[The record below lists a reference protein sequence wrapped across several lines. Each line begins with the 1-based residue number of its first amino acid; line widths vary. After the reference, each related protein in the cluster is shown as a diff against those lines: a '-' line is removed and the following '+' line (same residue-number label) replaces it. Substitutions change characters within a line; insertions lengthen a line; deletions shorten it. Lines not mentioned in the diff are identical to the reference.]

1 MYFNRFTQRAKTAID
16 LGVESAKSFGHKI
29 VGTEHLLLGLLKEK
43 DGIAAKVL
51 NKLGVTED
59 ILENKIIES
68 GNIVYVS
75 KYSEFNFLAT
85 KPTVL
90 FEIVFN
96 YSENLFFSSN
106 KSYIIK
112 APLDTQEMF
121 KWNDNRET
129 AFGNQ
134 AIC

>member
-1 MYFNRFTQRAKTAID
+1 MRSLTII
-16 LGVESAKSFGHKI
+16 KSQKLNLENSFVYH
-29 VGTEHLLLGLLKEK
+29 THLIEN
-43 DGIAAKVL
+43 DVL
-51 NKLGVTED
+51 FLISSGSIEF
-59 ILENKIIES
+59 ENKIIES
-68 GNIVYVS
+68 GNIVCVS

-112 APLDTQEMF
+112 TPLDTQE
-121 KWNDNRET
+121 R
-129 AFGNQ
+129 
-134 AIC
+134 